1 MRIVFCI
8 PGRRFSG
15 SFLNSWTYLLRQI
28 GPNIEWYM
36 VNGYVPNVSYSRQ
49 ALLDRAKML
58 RPTHYMWIDDDQVF
72 TYEQFEKLLDRDLNI
87 ISGIYKK
94 SPELFACC
102 KLNGETLTIRDEM
115 FEGKYIRT
123 PLGGFYNH
131 SKDSN
136 IMKMVSDVIPKFN
149 FGDVI
154 DPNKKIEPL
163 KDGKNNRENLYFNLK
178 EKPEAKYMFLI
189 STKDIEPGE
198 ELVANYTLY
207 TFS

>member
-1 MRIVFCI
+1 MYRPLPSELTIK
-8 PGRRFSG
+8 
-15 SFLNSWTYLLRQI
+15 NSK
-28 GPNIEWYM
+28 IE
-36 VNGYVPNVSYSRQ
+36 G
-49 ALLDRAKML
+49 L
-58 RPTHYMWIDDDQVF
+58 
-72 TYEQFEKLLDRDLNI
+72 
-87 ISGIYKK
+87 G
-94 SPELFACC
+94 LFATV
-102 KLNGETLTIRDEM
+102 KINKNSFIGLTHIRDEL

-131 SKDSN
+131 SLESN

-163 KDGKNNRENLYFNLK
+163 KDGKNDRENLYFNLS

-189 STKDIEPGE
+189 STKDINPGE
-198 ELVANYTLY
+198 EIVANYTLY

>member
-1 MRIVFCI
+1 MYRPLPSELTIK
-8 PGRRFSG
+8 
-15 SFLNSWTYLLRQI
+15 NSK
-28 GPNIEWYM
+28 IE
-36 VNGYVPNVSYSRQ
+36 G
-49 ALLDRAKML
+49 L
-58 RPTHYMWIDDDQVF
+58 
-72 TYEQFEKLLDRDLNI
+72 
-87 ISGIYKK
+87 G
-94 SPELFACC
+94 LFAPV
-102 KLNGETLTIRDEM
+102 KINKNSFIGLTHIRDEL

-131 SKDSN
+131 SLESN

-163 KDGKNNRENLYFNLK
+163 KDGKNDRENLYFNLS

-189 STKDIEPGE
+189 STKDINPGE